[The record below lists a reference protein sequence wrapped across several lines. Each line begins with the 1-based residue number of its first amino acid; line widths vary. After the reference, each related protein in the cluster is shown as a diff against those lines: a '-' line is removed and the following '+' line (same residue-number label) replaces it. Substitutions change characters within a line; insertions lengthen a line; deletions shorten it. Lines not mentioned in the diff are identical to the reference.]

1 MTFDLRIWISSAKPN
16 LYTLMDW
23 KQRQWLTMFF
33 TMVNDNWSLMIWNLW
48 QLVLYI
54 STWSQEKEWAGA
66 GVEDA
71 TDTPWNWWWEAS
83 GSQVSEERD
92 STWWGQDGILRNWGQ
107 DQILKY
113 WNIGDKVE
121 LWWLLKALSCPRTS
135 CPMLAR
141 VLYMMSGQAREG
153 ILELRA
159 ISKVNSFRGRPFGRD
174 CSDSF
179 LEMLCY
185 GFWLIE
191 IQQKRQ

>member
-1 MTFDLRIWISSAKPN
+1 MN
-16 LYTLMDW
+16 W
-23 KQRQWLTMFF
+23 KQRQWLTMFL
-33 TMVNDNWSLMIWNLW
+33 TMVNDNWSLVIWNLW

-66 GVEDA
+66 GVEEA

-83 GSQVSEERD
+83 GSQVSEGRD
-92 STWWGQDGILRNWGQ
+92 ATWWGQDGILRYWGQ

-113 WNIGDKVE
+113 WNIFNKME
-121 LWWLLKALSCPRTS
+121 LWWLLKALSCCTTS

-141 VLYMMSGQAREG
+141 VLYMMSGQASEG
-153 ILELRA
+153 ILDLRA

>member
-1 MTFDLRIWISSAKPN
+1 
-16 LYTLMDW
+16 
-23 KQRQWLTMFF
+23 
-33 TMVNDNWSLMIWNLW
+33 
-48 QLVLYI
+48 
-54 STWSQEKEWAGA
+54 
-66 GVEDA
+66 
-71 TDTPWNWWWEAS
+71 
-83 GSQVSEERD
+83 
-92 STWWGQDGILRNWGQ
+92 
-107 DQILKY
+107 
-113 WNIGDKVE
+113 
-121 LWWLLKALSCPRTS
+121 
-135 CPMLAR
+135 MLAR